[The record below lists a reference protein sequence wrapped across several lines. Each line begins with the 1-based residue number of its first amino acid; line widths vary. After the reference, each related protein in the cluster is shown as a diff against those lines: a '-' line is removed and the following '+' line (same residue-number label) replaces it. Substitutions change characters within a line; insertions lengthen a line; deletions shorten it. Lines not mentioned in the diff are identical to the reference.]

1 MEKNESSEFFKILIY
16 CFRMFTSVN
25 APSFDHCSRNSCLLL
40 HLVSEQ
46 VRQVRNFTE
55 IFEMQ
60 RLHSTGFREI
70 YVFPTRKDRS
80 FNFQERITTLSTLIS
95 TQVIWFSYL
104 CSCPF
109 FNSVPGFLVKLFI
122 GRYQKS
128 LFLIK
133 STIEVN

>member
-1 MEKNESSEFFKILIY
+1 MNHRNHFFKFWFIV
-16 CFRMFTSVN
+16 FE
-25 APSFDHCSRNSCLLL
+25 CLLL
-40 HLVSEQ
+40 WTRPLLFIAVATVVCSYIWSVVSEQ
-46 VRQVRNFTE
+46 VRNFTK

-60 RLHSTGFREI
+60 RLHPTGFREI

-122 GRYQKS
+122 GRYQKG